1 MSSESQITMHY
12 VYVLQSLKDK
22 KLYIGYSSNLK
33 RRLKEHKTG
42 GSRSTKCRLPFKLL
56 YYESHT
62 SEKDARRRE
71 KYFKTDK
78 GKSSLRQIL
87 RKALESYSNILR

>member
-1 MSSESQITMHY
+1 MFY
-12 VYVLQSLKDK
+12 VYILLSLKDG
-22 KLYIGYSSNLK
+22 KLYIGYTSDLR

-42 GSRSTKCRLPFKLL
+42 GSKSTKCRLPFKLI
-56 YYESHT
+56 YYEAHT

-78 GKSSLRQIL
+78 GKSTLRLML
-87 RKALESYSNILR
+87 RNGLNLKEFAINST